1 MAALLIRRSFMYG
14 TPRAYKQAANGQEGE
29 RRGTSAAAT
38 VIEKINHHFRY
49 LNQKN
54 GWPPGGKIHSRTD
67 LSFFS

>member
-1 MAALLIRRSFMYG
+1 MYG

-49 LNQKN
+49 LNENN
-54 GWPPGGKIHSRTD
+54 GGIPSSD
-67 LSFFS
+67 LR

>member
-38 VIEKINHHFRY
+38 VIEKINLIFD
-49 LNQKN
+49 
-54 GWPPGGKIHSRTD
+54 I
-67 LSFFS
+67 

>member
-14 TPRAYKQAANGQEGE
+14 TPRAYKQAANDQEGE

-54 GWPPGGKIHSRTD
+54 GGIPSSD
-67 LSFFS
+67 LR